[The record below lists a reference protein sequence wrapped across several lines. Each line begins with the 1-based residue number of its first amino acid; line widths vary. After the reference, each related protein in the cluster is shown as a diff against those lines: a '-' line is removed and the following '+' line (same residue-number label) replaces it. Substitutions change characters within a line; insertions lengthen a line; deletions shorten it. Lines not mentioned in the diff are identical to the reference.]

1 MGSLGCGRA
10 SGYIKSH
17 TLRLESWWDVI
28 SAARLTR
35 MSFLKYQMAV
45 ILNLQ
50 NTWVQYVDTWSSLSL
65 PFLAGC

>member
-1 MGSLGCGRA
+1 MGSLGRGRA

-50 NTWVQYVDTWSSLSL
+50 NT
-65 PFLAGC
+65 